1 LKDIVYFKK
10 GFFWG
15 KNMGVPVERVT
26 PIQRISKSSDILIAV
41 AVIAVIMTIVIP
53 LPPVIITVLVALNL
67 VISVVTLLISMYT
80 TEPLKFSV
88 FPSLIIVSTVYRL
101 SVNVAVSRSILSA
114 GDAGTLIKMFGSFM
128 TAGNYVVGFIIFIII
143 MLVTYLVIASGAVR
157 IGEVAARFTLDA
169 MPGKQMAIDADL
181 NAGLITE
188 EEARKR
194 RRNLEK
200 EADFF
205 GAMDG
210 ASRFV
215 QRDALAGIIIVI
227 VNVVGGFII
236 GMVQGKMSWED
247 ALKTYVMLAIGAG
260 ISSSIP
266 AVFMSTATGIMV
278 TNAVSEANLG
288 EDITTQFFA
297 HPKVI
302 LFGSLIL
309 AFLGFIPGVGNTRF
323 LIWLISGAGILLWYT
338 LRTEETRE
346 RERILEEEKK
356 VAVFKPPESMASLLQ
371 VDTLE
376 LEIGYAL
383 IPLVDVEQGG
393 DLLDRITIMRRTIAL
408 EIGLLVPPIRVRD
421 NMQLQPNEY
430 SIKLKGIEVGRY
442 RILPDSYLAMNP
454 GTVKEEIEGEPTTE
468 PTFGLPAI
476 WIHSSLRE
484 QAELLGY
491 TVVDP
496 TSIIITHFSEII
508 KRNAPEILGRQETQ
522 EMINTVKQNYPVVVE
537 ELIPNILTLGDVQ
550 KVLQNLLRERV
561 SIRDMVTI
569 LETLADYGRVTK
581 DIDILTEYVRKNLAR
596 SISIQYQKEGKM
608 QVITLDPS
616 LEELLAN
623 SLTSTATGT
632 YLNLEP
638 QIIQKI
644 VNSIKPFYEKMI
656 ALGVQ
661 PIILTSSKIRLPFF
675 RLIEKIF
682 ANLVILS
689 YNEIMANL
697 QIVSLGV
704 VSINES

>member
-1 LKDIVYFKK
+1 
-10 GFFWG
+10 
-15 KNMGVPVERVT
+15 MATPVERIT
-26 PIQRISKSSDILIAV
+26 PVKRISRSSDILLAV
-41 AVIAVIMTIVIP
+41 AVIAIIMTIVIP
-53 LPPVIITVLVALNL
+53 LPTFLITILVALNL
-67 VISVVTLLISMYT
+67 VISVLTLLISMYT

-101 SVNVAVSRSILSA
+101 AVNVAVSRSILSV
-114 GDAGTLIKMFGSFM
+114 GDAGSLIRIFGSFM
-128 TAGNYVVGFIIFIII
+128 TAGSYVVGFIIFLII
-143 MLVTYLVIASGAVR
+143 MLVTYLVIATGAVR

-181 NAGLITE
+181 NAGIITE
-188 EEARKR
+188 EEARRR

-215 QRDALAGIIIVI
+215 QRDALAGIIIVV
-227 VNVVGGFII
+227 VNIVGGFII
-236 GMVQGKMSWED
+236 GMLQGKMSWQD
-247 ALKTYVMLAIGAG
+247 ALKSYVMLAIGAG
-260 ISSSIP
+260 IAGSIP

-309 AFLGFIPGVGNTRF
+309 ALLGFIPEVGNTRF
-323 LIWLISGAGILLWYT
+323 LLWLISAGGILLWYA
-338 LRTEETRE
+338 LKTEERRE
-346 RERILEEEKK
+346 QERILEEEKK
-356 VAVFKPPESMASLLQ
+356 TTVLKPPESMASLLQ
-371 VDTLE
+371 IDTLE
-376 LEIGYAL
+376 LEIGYGL

-393 DLLDRITIMRRTIAL
+393 DLLDRITMMRRSIAL
-408 EIGLLVPPIRVRD
+408 EIGLIVPPIRVRD
-421 NMQLQPNEY
+421 NLQLPPNVY

-442 RILPDSYLAMNP
+442 EILPDSYLAMNP
-454 GTVKEEIEGEPTTE
+454 GTATEEIEGEKTTE

-476 WIHSSLRE
+476 WIPSSLRE
-484 QAELLGY
+484 QAELAGY

-496 TSIIITHFSEII
+496 TSVIITHFSEII

-522 EMINTVKQNYPVVVE
+522 EIINNLKQNYPVVVE
-537 ELIPNILTLGDVQ
+537 ELIPNVLTLGEVQ

-569 LETLADYGRVTK
+569 LETLADYGRITK
-581 DIDILTEYVRKNLAR
+581 DIDILTEYVRANLSR
-596 SISIQYQKEGKM
+596 SISLQYQKEGKL
-608 QVITLDPS
+608 QVITLDPA
-616 LEELLAN
+616 LEEFLAN
-623 SLTSTATGT
+623 SLTSTTSGV
-632 YLNLEP
+632 YLNLDP
-638 QIIQKI
+638 QTIQKI
-644 VNSIKPFYEKMI
+644 ANGIKPFYEKMI

-661 PIILTSSKIRLPFF
+661 PIVLTSSKIRLPFF

-689 YNEIMANL
+689 YNEI
-697 QIVSLGV
+697 ISEIKIISLGV